1 MSKNKINKTIVI
13 NGETFHLNKQ
23 IPADAKS
30 EHHIIGKMNRIQYNT
45 NEKINR
51 IMISD
56 RKHQAL
62 NRFFLQSQ
70 SPHEQLRDMV
80 KLWEP
85 VLSEWV
91 KEELYAILS
100 LPRDLFYDE
109 SLIKD
114 KHKWKGLF
122 SDDIIDLYKKKL

>member
-1 MSKNKINKTIVI
+1 MSKKQRTII
-13 NGETFHLNKQ
+13 IWGETYHLNKQ
-23 IPADAKS
+23 IPADSKS

-45 NEKINR
+45 NEKINK

-100 LPRDLFYDE
+100 LPRELFYDE
-109 SLIKD
+109 SLIKS